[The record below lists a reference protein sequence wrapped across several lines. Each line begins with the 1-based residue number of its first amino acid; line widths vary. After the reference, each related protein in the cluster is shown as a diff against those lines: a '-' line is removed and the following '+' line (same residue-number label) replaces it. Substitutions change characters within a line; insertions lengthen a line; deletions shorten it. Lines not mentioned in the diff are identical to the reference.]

1 MLTINRI
8 YQDDCT
14 VGVMNLGSEFRCYT
28 LELPWRDN
36 ATSISCIPE
45 GTYEC
50 EKHHSPSQGLCISVK
65 HVVSRT
71 HILIHKGNFI
81 KDTLGC
87 PLVGDSIR
95 DINNDGVPEV
105 TNSTKTLEK
114 LLELLPDQFQL
125 VVS

>member
-1 MLTINRI
+1 MLTIKRI

-36 ATSISCIPE
+36 ATSVCCIPE

-50 EKHHSPSQGLCISVK
+50 EKHYSSSQGLCISVK
-65 HVVSRT
+65 HVVGRT

-87 PLVGDSIR
+87 PLVGDLIR

-105 TNSTKTLEK
+105 TNSTKTLDK

>member
-14 VGVMNLGSEFRCYT
+14 VGVMSIGREFRCYT
-28 LELPWRDN
+28 LELSWRDN
-36 ATSISCIPE
+36 KRNVSCIPE

-50 EKHHSPSQGLCISVK
+50 EKHYSPTHGQCISVK
-65 HVVSRT
+65 HVVGRT

-87 PLVGDSIR
+87 VLVGDSIK

-105 TNSTKTLEK
+105 TSSTKTLEK
-114 LLELLPDQFQL
+114 LLGRLPDQFQL
-125 VVS
+125 VIS

>member
-14 VGVMNLGSEFRCYT
+14 VGVMNLDEFRCYT

-36 ATSISCIPE
+36 KKSVSCIPG

-50 EKHHSPSQGLCISVK
+50 EKHYSPTHGLCISVK
-65 HVVSRT
+65 HVVGRT
-71 HILIHKGNFI
+71 HILIHVGNFI
-81 KDTLGC
+81 KETQGC
-87 PLVGDSIR
+87 VLVGDSIR

-105 TNSTKTLEK
+105 TSSVKTLEK
-114 LLELLPDQFQL
+114 LLDKLPDQFQL
-125 VVS
+125 VIS